1 MKSYDVLTI
10 GGGPAGIT
18 IAKILGNKMKVG
30 IVRPEDHSMV
40 YCAMPYV
47 IEDIIPKE
55 KTFKKDELVTGS
67 GAELLRGTVT
77 KVSFDD
83 KTVIFKNGTSC
94 KYDKLI
100 IATGADPILPPISG
114 TDLKGVHTFKTG
126 DDLDLLESAVRE
138 QKTRKV
144 VVVGAGAIGVELCQA
159 LNKVTQECHLVD
171 IAGSVLPN
179 LIDVDFSKDVQG
191 ELEALAVILHL
202 NSKVTE
208 INGTQ
213 SVENV
218 LLDNGETISLGE
230 AGVVVFAVGMRAN
243 TDLFKNT
250 SLKVEKQGIVINSRM
265 ETNIKDVYAVGDC
278 AQFISGITGKVV
290 LGKLATNAVPMARM
304 LAKNLLGDVR
314 IYKGFYNGAA
324 TKVGRYFVGG
334 TGFTEAVLADE
345 FDTVTGHSELT
356 TMFPIMPDS
365 RMIKMKLIADG
376 SSLRVLGGQVI
387 GEAPVTDKVDIITLA
402 IQHNLTA
409 RDLAEFSYSAQPYQ
423 SFFPAN
429 NLIVACAEDIL
440 RDASRFPKRI
450 RSISR

>member
-83 KTVIFKNGTSC
+83 KTVTFNNGTSC

-230 AGVVVFAVGMRAN
+230 AGVVVFAVWN
-243 TDLFKNT
+243 
-250 SLKVEKQGIVINSRM
+250 E
-265 ETNIKDVYAVGDC
+265 
-278 AQFISGITGKVV
+278 GK
-290 LGKLATNAVPMARM
+290 
-304 LAKNLLGDVR
+304 
-314 IYKGFYNGAA
+314 Y
-324 TKVGRYFVGG
+324 
-334 TGFTEAVLADE
+334 
-345 FDTVTGHSELT
+345 
-356 TMFPIMPDS
+356 
-365 RMIKMKLIADG
+365 
-376 SSLRVLGGQVI
+376 
-387 GEAPVTDKVDIITLA
+387 
-402 IQHNLTA
+402 
-409 RDLAEFSYSAQPYQ
+409 
-423 SFFPAN
+423 
-429 NLIVACAEDIL
+429 
-440 RDASRFPKRI
+440 
-450 RSISR
+450 RSI

>member
-1 MKSYDVLTI
+1 VKTYDVLTI

-18 IAKILGNKMKVG
+18 IAKILGNEMKVG

-47 IEDIIPKE
+47 IENIIPKE

-67 GAELLRGTVT
+67 GAELIRGNVT
-77 KVSFDD
+77 QVSFDD
-83 KTVIFKNGTSC
+83 KTVTLNDGTSC

-126 DDLDLLESAVRE
+126 DDLDLLESAAKDP
-138 QKTRKV
+138 KTKKAV
-144 VVVGAGAIGVELCQA
+144 IVGAGAIGVELCQA

-171 IAGSVLPN
+171 IAASVLPN
-179 LIDVDFSKDVQG
+179 LIDADFSKDVQE
-191 ELEALAVILHL
+191 ELEALGVVLHL
-202 NSKVTE
+202 NCKV
-208 INGTQ
+208 IGIQGNN
-213 SVENV
+213 SVEGV
-218 LLDNGETISLGE
+218 LLDNGETIPLGE
-230 AGVVVFAVGMRAN
+230 AGIVVFAVGMRAN
-243 TDLFKNT
+243 TDLFKDT
-250 SLKVEKQGIVINSRM
+250 SLRVEKQGIVVNSRM
-265 ETNIKDVYAVGDC
+265 ETNIRDVYAVGDC
-278 AQFISGITGKVV
+278 TQFTSGITGKVV

-304 LAKNLLGDVR
+304 LAKNLLGDDR
-314 IYKGFYNGAA
+314 IYRGFYNGAA
-324 TKVGRYFVGG
+324 TKVGRYFIGG

-345 FDTVTGHSELT
+345 FDIVTGRSELAT
-356 TMFPIMPDS
+356 IFPIMPDS
-365 RMIKMKLIADG
+365 KRIKMKLIADG

-409 RDLAEFSYSAQPYQ
+409 GDLAELSYSAQPYQ

-450 RSISR
+450 SSISR